1 MAAMSRPTRDTNF
14 LALIH
19 PWLRF
24 ATVESVRLAPSP
36 GRDATPQPGDAPRRR
51 TRRPEDQFADD
62 HGRVI
67 GRRRAYGSRTPRR
80 PHRLIRLLLLAVLA
94 SSLTGLAPVPVASG
108 DELADARAQQQALAA
123 RIAAQ
128 RKQVARLT
136 VLQADLRDD
145 ATATKTALVQINADL
160 GTVRSRIATLTK
172 RIATVTAA
180 YEGLVAELADLD
192 DRLATIEIQEARKS
206 KELSK
211 RKAIL
216 ADRLRAAY
224 DRDRTSPLET
234 FLSAGSFVDVLSE
247 VGSYIDFAEQDRKLG
262 EQIARDQE
270 TLAALHQSVSDT
282 RAASEA
288 LRQETARQRD
298 ELADRVADLKAS
310 RDQLKALE
318 SETASRLAEQQAGFA
333 KLAKSKAAVTK
344 AIAEE
349 QASQRAVTRKVDGL
363 LRARAGRGGIPS
375 VFNGTFEWPL
385 SGVITQPFGCTGFAW
400 EPPLGNCANFH
411 RGIDIATA
419 KYTPIRA
426 AGDGTVL
433 FAGPNPYDRNPKAWI
448 VIIAHARNLLTWYAH
463 VDDRVK
469 PPIVRAGQFV
479 RQGQVI
485 AYEGSTGRST
495 GPHLDWRVQYN
506 GKFVNP
512 RLFVR

>member
-1 MAAMSRPTRDTNF
+1 M
-14 LALIH
+14 
-19 PWLRF
+19 
-24 ATVESVRLAPSP
+24 
-36 GRDATPQPGDAPRRR
+36 
-51 TRRPEDQFADD
+51 
-62 HGRVI
+62 
-67 GRRRAYGSRTPRR
+67 
-80 PHRLIRLLLLAVLA
+80 
-94 SSLTGLAPVPVASG
+94 PVASG

-123 RIAAQ
+123 RIATQ

-136 VLQADLRDD
+136 ALQADLRDE
-145 ATATKTALVQINADL
+145 AAATKTALARINTDL
-160 GTVRSRIATLTK
+160 DTVRSRIATLGS

-180 YEGLVAELADLD
+180 YQDLVAELADLD
-192 DRLATIEIQEARKS
+192 ERLATIRIQEAQTSR
-206 KELSK
+206 ELAE

-216 ADRLRAAY
+216 AERLRAAY

-234 FLSAGSFVDVLSE
+234 FLSAGSFVDVLSD
-247 VGSYIDFAEQDRKLG
+247 VGSYIDFADQDRTLA
-262 EQIARDQE
+262 EQIARDRE

-288 LRQETARQRD
+288 LRRETARQRD
-298 ELADRVADLKAS
+298 ALAYRVTELNAS
-310 RDQLKALE
+310 RDRLKALE
-318 SETASRLAEQQAGFA
+318 SETARRLAEQQASFA

-349 QASQRAVTRKVDGL
+349 QASQRALARKVAGL
-363 LRARAGRGGIPS
+363 LKARAGRGGIPS
-375 VFNGTFEWPL
+375 VFSGAFEWPL

-400 EPPLGNCANFH
+400 EPPLGNCRNFH

-448 VIIAHARNLLTWYAH
+448 VIIAHAKNLLTWYAH
-463 VDDRVK
+463 VDDRVR
-469 PPIVRAGQFV
+469 PPVVRAGQFV

-485 AYEGSTGRST
+485 AYEGETGRAT

-506 GKFVNP
+506 GTFVNP